1 MVIFTF
7 MTRSADC
14 FWSKPMIRVPAL
26 LLALGLGAPGML
38 HAAGSQNTSSSTTRP
53 VYGALDATQINQI
66 QGVSRA
72 VLAAKG
78 SQQSS
83 AEEQALLNELHNLS
97 ASVNQAL
104 QFTPPTSLSLSVSG
118 TASAEASTTV
128 QPGNAGSARQSQLA
142 VLLNPALDRLSQR
155 RQQIDAMS
163 SNDEATQTQIVHL
176 QRLSMQ
182 AGLLEQAVRAALSVA
197 DDAGRYAQLAQIKQ
211 RLRSRSLQEWWQD
224 QEAQA
229 LAAGNPSPIP
239 ATTPTLTTLTKHR
252 PGLDDLHSGKH

>member
-1 MVIFTF
+1 MAILTF
-7 MTRSADC
+7 MTRGADC
-14 FWSKPMIRVPAL
+14 FWSRTTIRFPAL

-38 HAAGSQNTSSSTTRP
+38 HAAPQNTPTSATKP
-53 VYGALDATQINQI
+53 VYGTLSATQISQI

-104 QFTPPTSLSLSVSG
+104 QFSPSTSLSLSVSVAAPG
-118 TASAEASTTV
+118 AAPATV
-128 QPGNAGSARQSQLA
+128 QPDNAGQARQSQLA
-142 VLLNPALDRLSQR
+142 ALLSPGLARLSQR
-155 RQQIDAMS
+155 RQEIDAMS

-182 AGLLEQAVRAALSVA
+182 AGLLEQAVRDALSVA
-197 DDAGRYAQLAQIKQ
+197 DDAGRYVQLAQIRQ
-211 RLRSRSLQEWWQD
+211 RLRSRNLQEWWQD
-224 QEAQA
+224 QAAQA
-229 LAAGNPSPIP
+229 LAAGKPSPIP
-239 ATTPTLTTLTKHR
+239 AATPTMTTLTKHR